1 MKGDAWRSKNGQYT
15 ILQSISGFDSHLKI
29 NIMNP
34 TLEIFSQGEEVVTGQ
49 TVDTNAA
56 WLSEQ
61 VVTLGFTV
69 TRHTAV
75 GDKLDDLVTLLREI
89 STRADCCIC
98 TGGLG
103 PTSDDL
109 TAEAVAKAFDLPLE
123 FDAVAYEQ
131 IKRFFDIRNR
141 AMPEANRKQALFP
154 KGAERIDN
162 AWGTAPGFSLQVGRC
177 WFAFSPGVP
186 TEMRH
191 LFEESIGPTLAN
203 RFLLKPPRLVTI
215 KTLGIGES
223 DIQQRLNGN
232 KIPAPVQLGFR
243 ASQDDVQTK
252 LLFPQDY
259 PETAMTTL
267 VADIV
272 NKLGDNVFAIDGLGV
287 AGGDLIFTI
296 NQLMSAG
303 NYTLAVVETASQG
316 LLAAKCIGSEWLLE
330 SCYQHSLEK
339 LGQKLAVTV
348 NKDDLCATSKA
359 VASAIQGSSAADFVL
374 VQLYS
379 GNNTL
384 FHDKDQ
390 PIILYNG
397 LLTKDGFFQNTHSVV
412 GPIKRKQNQAA
423 LLALDLLRR
432 YLQHKEL

>member
-1 MKGDAWRSKNGQYT
+1 
-15 ILQSISGFDSHLKI
+15 
-29 NIMNP
+29 MNP

-56 WLSEQ
+56 WLSEH
-61 VVTLGFTV
+61 VVAMGFTV

-89 STRADCCIC
+89 SVRADCCIC

-123 FDAVAYEQ
+123 FDDVAFEQ
-131 IKRFFDIRNR
+131 IKRFFMLRNR
-141 AMPEANRKQALFP
+141 SMPESNRKQAMFP

-177 WFAFSPGVP
+177 WFAFVPGVP
-186 TEMRH
+186 FEMRH
-191 LFEESIGPTLAN
+191 LFSESIRPTLAS
-203 RFLLKPPRLVTI
+203 RFLLRPGKLITI
-215 KTLGIGES
+215 KTLGVGES
-223 DIQQRLNGN
+223 AIQERISAIE
-232 KIPAPVQLGFR
+232 IPPQVQLGFR
-243 ASQDDVQTK
+243 ASPDDVQTK
-252 LLFPQDY
+252 LLFPHDY
-259 PETAMTTL
+259 PETA
-267 VADIV
+267 VAALASKV
-272 NKLGDNVFAIDGLGV
+272 AEELGDSVFAIDGLGR
-287 AGGDLIFTI
+287 ASGDLVFVID
-296 NQLMSAG
+296 QLMTVG
-303 NYTLAVVETASQG
+303 GHTLAVVETASQG
-316 LLAAKCIGSEWLLE
+316 LLAAKCIGLPWLLE
-330 SCYQHSLEK
+330 TRYEQSLER

-348 NKDDLCATSKA
+348 NANDLIATAQA
-359 VASAIQGSSAADFVL
+359 VASEIKKTGAVDFVL
-374 VQLYS
+374 VQLHA
-379 GNNTL
+379 GDNKT

-390 PIILYNG
+390 SIILYNT
-397 LLTKDGFFQNTHSVV
+397 LLTGDGFHQTTHSVA